1 MLRRTIIG
9 KEHGTEYKTGNHS
22 QWPGHVVAMA
32 VVICWG
38 CTFVNTRFLLRGGM
52 SPAEIFMCRFLIAY
66 LCIWTISPRTLWS
79 KNLKDEALMAL
90 LGLTGGSLYF
100 LSENT
105 AVGITYVNNVS
116 FIVCT
121 APLITVLLALALMP
135 SVKASPRLIGGS
147 LLAVVG
153 VGLVI
158 FNGHFVLHLNPLGD
172 LLALAAALSWA
183 LYSLLMKLVA
193 DRYSAVFITRKVF
206 AYGLLT
212 MLPFFL
218 VHPWQFPLSSFARP
232 VIWMNLLFLGL
243 VASFTCFALWSW
255 CIRRIGALKTS
266 NYVYINPVSTMV
278 ASALFLN
285 EPMTPVAWVG
295 SILILL
301 GIYLANQSKGI

>member
-1 MLRRTIIG
+1 MLRRTIKG
-9 KEHGTEYKTGNHS
+9 KETQDYKTGNHS
-22 QWPGHVVAMA
+22 QWLGHVVAMA

-135 SVKASPRLIGGS
+135 SVKASSRLIGGS

-218 VHPWQFPLSSFARP
+218 VHPWQCPLSSFARP